1 MALEIHLVERLDLTI
16 LMAYMPPIYGM
27 LLSGN
32 KKIKLEVE
40 EKIKFTILNYND
52 PKSQILC

>member
-1 MALEIHLVERLDLTI
+1 MALEIHLVERLELTI
-16 LMAYMPPIYGM
+16 LMAYMPAIYGM